1 MTYDKRIAA
10 LLSALVLWSCAPA
23 ADLQTP
29 AVMLSDIRPSG
40 RMTVFEQRYDIA
52 LRIQNPNQMDLPLD
66 GLNYSVALNGQEFA
80 RGVSHDHETIPAL
93 GESVV
98 HVMVSSNAMDW
109 IRQIAEIQA
118 HPDMNPSY
126 KISGT
131 LYVRGYNATPMPFS
145 QSGTFTPG
153 R

>member
-1 MTYDKRIAA
+1 M
-10 LLSALVLWSCAPA
+10 
-23 ADLQTP
+23 DLQTP

-52 LRIQNPNQMDLPLD
+52 LRIQNPNQIDLPLD
-66 GLNYSVALNGQEFA
+66 GISYSVALNGQEFA
-80 RGVSHDHETIPAL
+80 RGVSHDRETVPAL
-93 GESVV
+93 GERIV

-126 KISGT
+126 RVSGT
-131 LYVRGYNATPMPFS
+131 LYVRGYTTTPMPFS
-145 QSGTFTPG
+145 QSGTFAPG

>member
-1 MTYDKRIAA
+1 MMFGRRIAA
-10 LLSALVLWSCAPA
+10 LALALLLWSCAPA

-66 GLNYSVALNGQEFA
+66 GLSYTVALNGQDFA
-80 RGVSHDHETIPAL
+80 RGVSHDRQTVPAL
-93 GESVV
+93 GETVM

-126 KISGT
+126 KVSGT
-131 LYVRGYNATPMPFS
+131 LYVRGYNNTPMPFS